1 MKANSNYICT
11 LILTEGKGK
20 SKMQK
25 REQYGGTVHLFIGTE
40 RSLCKFTFISSTN
53 DYNHNTG
60 YHGPIGHFIFKSV
73 HLEVHYEAP

>member
-25 REQYGGTVHLFIGTE
+25 REQYGVLFTY
-40 RSLCKFTFISSTN
+40 L
-53 DYNHNTG
+53 
-60 YHGPIGHFIFKSV
+60 
-73 HLEVHYEAP
+73 